1 MAAMKGKPQ
10 APTHEVLE
18 PVRVELRIGDGVIER
33 IHSTGPITVETDEDR
48 RTMEHLCKLGLA
60 RVVPPRGKP
69 AQETSGP
76 ARPAPSKE
84 A

>member
-18 PVRVELRIGDGVIER
+18 PVRVELRLGDGVAVR
-33 IHSTGPITVETDEDR
+33 VHAAGPVIAETNEDR
-48 RTMEHLCKLGLA
+48 QILEHLCKLGLA
-60 RVVPPRGKP
+60 RVVPARDKP
-69 AQETSGP
+69 AQQTSGP
-76 ARPAPSKE
+76 AQPAPSKE